1 MINFMVY
8 DECEEMTHVF
18 SYDGNATI
26 ETFLKEY
33 VKNYTNYE
41 TLDTKIYVFKNGLK
55 VLNSKKFISQKIKEC
70 ILDGG
75 RINFIRKKGLIWGH
89 PQLLSEVLKEKQ
101 NDRNFGY
108 YIDYFNKEQ
117 KNPSEWKAII
127 EGPKGSIYEGGFY
140 MLKIIFPSEYY
151 QFPKESK
158 PSIYFMNKIFHPYIY
173 KGPIWHGNCCVR
185 ILITDIE
192 SILKTV
198 ENILINYK
206 ANIEH
211 AYNEEPRSLLLD
223 KKEDKFIEKAKSWVQ
238 EFAKFQDILKYLY
251 I

>member
-1 MINFMVY
+1 M
-8 DECEEMTHVF
+8 
-18 SYDGNATI
+18 
-26 ETFLKEY
+26 
-33 VKNYTNYE
+33 
-41 TLDTKIYVFKNGLK
+41 
-55 VLNSKKFISQKIKEC
+55 NSKKFISQKIKEC
-70 ILDGG
+70 IPDGG
-75 RINFIRKKGLIWGH
+75 RINFIRKKDLNYG
-89 PQLLSEVLKEKQ
+89 PQLLSRVLKEKQ

-151 QFPKESK
+151 QFPEESK

-173 KGPIWHGNCCVR
+173 RGPIWHGNCCVR
-185 ILITDIE
+185 ILNTDIE